1 MFVKVPETMMK
12 LTATAALGAL
22 ILAASAAP
30 AFAGGYWDGGIV
42 QSGQGG
48 DPQPGYYDRDCPC
61 YCPSDRQGH
70 DQRWGDADDRGWSGG
85 NRYYRNDRDTGDV
98 RYSSDERVYDSGW
111 QDQDAYQDQG
121 DYQDEDNAPADY
133 SDSGYEVGP
142 YGYYDDAGG
151 GGFAGGSAFANVGV
165 DLDFSDRFRDRDRF
179 HDHDQFHD
187 HDMMHHDDHQHM
199 MMHHEDRYPQHQS
212 YQPHMGQ
219 WGSPM
224 QPYHQMQPHY
234 SMAPRVSGYSH
245 PMAMHR
251 SGGGGRRR

>member
-1 MFVKVPETMMK
+1 MMK

-48 DPQPGYYDRDCPC
+48 DAQPGYYDRDCPC
-61 YCPSDRQGH
+61 YCPSDRQEHRREWRREQG
-70 DQRWGDADDRGWSGG
+70 WGDRDRYDSDDRDGG
-85 NRYYRNDRDTGDV
+85 DA

-111 QDQDAYQDQG
+111 QDQDGYQDQG
-121 DYQDEDNAPADY
+121 DDQDQDYAPAEY
-133 SDSGYEVGP
+133 SDSGYDVGP
-142 YGYYDDAGG
+142 YGYYDEASGG
-151 GGFAGGSAFANVGV
+151 GGGDGFVGGGAFANVGI
-165 DLDFSDRFRDRDRF
+165 DLDINDRERFRDHER
-179 HDHDQFHD
+179 FHD

-199 MMHHEDRYPQHQS
+199 MMHHEDHPYPQHQG
-212 YQPHMGQ
+212 YQPRMGQ

-224 QPYHQMQPHY
+224 QPHY
-234 SMAPRVSGYSH
+234 SMAPRTSGYSH
-245 PMAMHR
+245 PVAVHR

>member
-1 MFVKVPETMMK
+1 MMK

-30 AFAGGYWDGGIV
+30 AFAAGYWDGGIV
-42 QSGQGG
+42 QSGQGS
-48 DPQPGYYDRDCPC
+48 DAQPSYSDRDCPC
-61 YCPSDRQGH
+61 YCPSDRQSQGR
-70 DQRWGDADDRGWSGG
+70 DWREEQRWSDRDRYQGDDRESG
-85 NRYYRNDRDTGDV
+85 DE
-98 RYSSDERVYDSGW
+98 RYSSNERVYDSGW
-111 QDQDAYQDQG
+111 QDQGAYQDQQDDQDQ
-121 DYQDEDNAPADY
+121 DYAPAEY
-133 SDSGYEVGP
+133 SDSGYGVGP
-142 YGYYDDAGG
+142 DGYYDEAGG
-151 GGFAGGSAFANVGV
+151 GSAGAIAGADGFANVGIDV
-165 DLDFSDRFRDRDRF
+165 DINDRFRDRDHF
-179 HDHDQFHD
+179 HDQERFHD

-199 MMHHEDRYPQHQS
+199 MMHHQDHPYPQHQS

-234 SMAPRVSGYSH
+234 GMAPRMSGYSH